1 MRGAGRHSS
10 LVDIVCPHMNH
21 MPDLTTHLQATIRML
36 MSIGG
41 LVPLPSDALVTP
53 VTFRVKKRNLRGILA
68 PFDAAETGSRELSGE
83 WVVGKRTWQRLQ
95 AEWKATQARRTSP
108 DQKTGTKEQVI
119 LYVHGGTRNL
129 LVSIHSLTSAH
140 PRCLLSFECRST
152 EAYIYPHRQVY

>member
-1 MRGAGRHSS
+1 
-10 LVDIVCPHMNH
+10 

-68 PFDAAETGSRELSGE
+68 PFDAVETGSRELSGE

-95 AEWKATQARRTSP
+95 AEWKATQARPTNP
-108 DQKTGTKEQVI
+108 DQKTGNKTKEQVI

-129 LVSIHSLTSAH
+129 FASFHSLTSAN
-140 PRCLLSFECRST
+140 PRCLLPFECRST
-152 EAYIYPHRQVY
+152 EACIYPHRQVY